1 MIKEPLYYLLCNHF
15 YSSPLSLR
23 DISPQ
28 GGERLK
34 VFVYARRGK
43 IESVCVCKKGKD
55 FRFMQEV

>member
-1 MIKEPLYYLLCNHF
+1 MIKEPLYYLLYIHF

-34 VFVYARRGK
+34 VFVCSSSPLSLRDISPQGG
-43 IESVCVCKKGKD
+43 E
-55 FRFMQEV
+55 RFETSTQI